1 MADIVSNATFLEAHP
16 EFSGATEAL
25 VTNAIARAARRT
37 NATVYQSA
45 ELAADAVIL
54 RAAVILVLS
63 PYGRKMRSE
72 SPEQVLA
79 WEYQLR
85 QLQRQATTGLRV
97 FVSLLGL
104 LTVSKLLLFVVCA
117 AA

>member
-45 ELAADAVIL
+45 ELAAD
-54 RAAVILVLS
+54 AVILVLS